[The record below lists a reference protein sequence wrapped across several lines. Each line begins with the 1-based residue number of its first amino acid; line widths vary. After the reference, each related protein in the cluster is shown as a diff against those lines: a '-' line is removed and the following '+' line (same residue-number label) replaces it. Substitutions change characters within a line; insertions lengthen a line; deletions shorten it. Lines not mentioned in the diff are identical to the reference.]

1 MTTGATELPLR
12 TLRRCAIVECLVAAQ
27 ERGLSKN
34 DLVAYLLAHAL
45 DRLDD
50 GALEVPVRPN
60 TFAILRE
67 PA

>member
-1 MTTGATELPLR
+1 MNR
-12 TLRRCAIVECLVAAQ
+12 TYDLDSSLVARINTAAQ